1 MAGEYVDLDGCELSD
16 EEVNV
21 GGVRSLNCFHTVG
34 FRFKLVE
41 TKLTSASFVL
51 E

>member
-34 FRFKLVE
+34 FRLVE